1 MKQEVVV
8 DSDEATLTPE
18 MADAWAKV
26 FLNVVTRLEEAPMT
40 SVVANPQVVE
50 PRMNARVEDC
60 TFSCKQSSLET
71 GPIRLVIG

>member
-1 MKQEVVV
+1 
-8 DSDEATLTPE
+8 
-18 MADAWAKV
+18 
-26 FLNVVTRLEEAPMT
+26 MT